1 MKNFTK
7 IKNLT
12 QDETKKN
19 RLNNVTEV
27 VCEGKGLNPGIVIG
41 RAYVY
46 NPVLKSVPRY
56 EIAEADVEKEKKRF
70 AAAVEVTSRQLETIG
85 RQTNLP
91 PDDPVI
97 QLFDIYRRIL
107 TGSRLVRGVAERIE
121 KDRLNAEAA
130 LQIEIATLSETF
142 AKISDSYLA
151 SRLDDIKGLAMRIVK
166 NLTAHSSE
174 KRTKIPQN
182 AIVVAERLTT
192 ADATFFDLKNVVGIL
207 IEKGAQ
213 QSHAALLSRS
223 LELPAII
230 SVPDLTDCV
239 RTGDILI
246 IDGTYGKVIV
256 NPLQETITRY
266 RKYRADFLRWKRRM
280 KRLGNLPCVTP
291 DNVSV
296 SLKGN
301 IDLVAE
307 AEILLQAGAD
317 GVGLLRSEYLFMN
330 RSDLPSEEEQF
341 QVLCDVSDRL
351 GNRPVT
357 FRTLDADGDKM
368 LSVLPEGTVNPTLS
382 IRGIRCALKYP
393 NVLETQFA
401 AVLRASVYGTFN
413 ILLPMI
419 SSVEELKT
427 AKEILYRVAARLRE
441 EGKEIPE
448 KLPALG
454 VMIEVPSAALEAES
468 LAKNCDFLSIGTNDL
483 IQYTLAVDRSDEN
496 VSVLFNPLHPA
507 ILKLI
512 KMTADAARGASI
524 PLCVCGDM
532 AASPLY
538 APLLLGMGVR
548 ELSMPA
554 TNLPLVKERIL
565 RVRMDEMESFA
576 ANVLTLTEI
585 DDISA
590 AVNGFS
596 ARFS

>member
-1 MKNFTK
+1 MEARS
-7 IKNLT
+7 L
-12 QDETKKN
+12 
-19 RLNNVTEV
+19 RV
-27 VCEGKGLNPGIVIG
+27 VADLDLRMGKLAQLLDGLYIG
-41 RAYVY
+41 RPHVGGC
-46 NPVLKSVPRY
+46 
-56 EIAEADVEKEKKRF
+56 D
-70 AAAVEVTSRQLETIG
+70 
-85 RQTNLP
+85 
-91 PDDPVI
+91 
-97 QLFDIYRRIL
+97 
-107 TGSRLVRGVAERIE
+107 
-121 KDRLNAEAA
+121 NA
-130 LQIEIATLSETF
+130 
-142 AKISDSYLA
+142 
-151 SRLDDIKGLAMRIVK
+151 
-166 NLTAHSSE
+166 
-174 KRTKIPQN
+174 
-182 AIVVAERLTT
+182 
-192 ADATFFDLKNVVGIL
+192 
-207 IEKGAQ
+207 
-213 QSHAALLSRS
+213 
-223 LELPAII
+223 
-230 SVPDLTDCV
+230 
-239 RTGDILI
+239 
-246 IDGTYGKVIV
+246 
-256 NPLQETITRY
+256 
-266 RKYRADFLRWKRRM
+266 
-280 KRLGNLPCVTP
+280 
-291 DNVSV
+291 
-296 SLKGN
+296 
-301 IDLVAE
+301 
-307 AEILLQAGAD
+307 
-317 GVGLLRSEYLFMN
+317 
-330 RSDLPSEEEQF
+330 
-341 QVLCDVSDRL
+341 
-351 GNRPVT
+351 
-357 FRTLDADGDKM
+357 
-368 LSVLPEGTVNPTLS
+368 
-382 IRGIRCALKYP
+382 
-393 NVLETQFA
+393 QFA